1 LRRAAASDLDNL
13 GLQAQRMSVSLAQA
27 EHKIYEANLTRILQ
41 DKLFEA
47 ESSKQGMSKEAFLE
61 KELQGK
67 VRDPLPAEIAAFYE
81 QNKARLNKPLEQA
94 TAQIQQYLKTEN
106 RNRALGDLAARL
118 KVEYAVSTSL
128 PPLRLK
134 VQTEG
139 SPARGPEGAAVTLV
153 EFSDF
158 QCPYCL
164 QLNKTLEEVLA
175 KYGSDVR
182 LVYRQLPLS
191 DIHPFAEKAGE
202 ASLCA
207 ADQNRFWQM
216 NRLIFETQNQL
227 AEEDLKA
234 KAAKLNLEP
243 AVFQSCLASGKYASK
258 IKQDQREAFALGIE
272 STPALF
278 INGRLI
284 FGAVPLAE
292 ISRIVDE
299 EIRLKASGK
308 TAAASLNRGS
318 E

>member
-1 LRRAAASDLDNL
+1 MSKRNNPVVKAVLFSFFLIPWTCFLWAQKPAEQGSGIVATFNGTPITEAELRRAAASDLDNL

-182 LVYRQLPLS
+182 LVYRQLPL
-191 DIHPFAEKAGE
+191 
-202 ASLCA
+202 
-207 ADQNRFWQM
+207 
-216 NRLIFETQNQL
+216 
-227 AEEDLKA
+227 
-234 KAAKLNLEP
+234 
-243 AVFQSCLASGKYASK
+243 
-258 IKQDQREAFALGIE
+258 
-272 STPALF
+272 
-278 INGRLI
+278 
-284 FGAVPLAE
+284 
-292 ISRIVDE
+292 
-299 EIRLKASGK
+299 
-308 TAAASLNRGS
+308 
-318 E
+318 